1 MKYAIFFLSFLLC
14 FQFSIA
20 DITQTTKKRIAEL
33 EEEIESIQNTL
44 QEINKDKKV
53 QEKIEKELERKI
65 YNIRCI
71 IKSLNKQKFSS
82 EYELKEV
89 NANIN
94 KSKKDIS
101 ENKILLNNIIKNLNI
116 LYVNSIY
123 LNQNCIS
130 RGWAEPRR
138 IRNSS
143 ISNLKMCSNLILT
156 NLCNLNQDYLVRKNI
171 SLKKEENI
179 QSIKNRIRSNQE
191 NYNYALSTKESKQA
205 ELNLLVSLQDDY
217 KNQMKSLKEGITSL
231 EDFLEQIEAEKHGR
245 EYSFKFEKG
254 IIWPVRGNIIQGF
267 GVIRPNDSKTTIESK
282 GIYIQAEVGAPV
294 KSIASGIVAFSGWF
308 ENKGNLVIID
318 HQNGFYSLYGYNYRL
333 AVNKGQRVEQG
344 RIIAYSGH
352 NLFLDE
358 DCLYFELRKA
368 GKAVNPL
375 DYLR

>member
-1 MKYAIFFLSFLLC
+1 MKYVIFFLSFLLC
-14 FQFSIA
+14 FQFSLA
-20 DITQTTKKRIAEL
+20 DITQTTKERIAEL
-33 EEEIESIQNTL
+33 EQEIESIQNAL
-44 QEINKDKKV
+44 QEINKDKKAQV
-53 QEKIEKELERKI
+53 EITKELERKI
-65 YNIRCI
+65 YNLRCI
-71 IKSLNKQKFSS
+71 IESLNEQKISK
-82 EYELKEV
+82 EHELKEV
-89 NANIN
+89 NAIIN

-123 LNQNCIS
+123 LNQN
-130 RGWAEPRR
+130 R

-171 SLKKEENI
+171 SLKKEKNI
-179 QSIKNRIRSNQE
+179 QNIKNRIGSNQE
-191 NYNYALSTKESKQA
+191 NYNYTLSKKESKQA
-205 ELNLLVSLQDDY
+205 ELNLLVSLENDY

-254 IIWPVRGNIIQGF
+254 IIWPICGNIIQEF
-267 GVIRPNDSKTTIESK
+267 GIIRPNNSKTTIESK
-282 GIYIQAEVGAPV
+282 GIYIQAEIGTPV
-294 KSIASGIVAFSGWF
+294 KSIASGIVAFSNWF

-344 RIIAYSGH
+344 QIIAYSGH

-368 GKAVNPL
+368 GKAVDPL